1 MKMKKI
7 CNNYFKIKYYNRELI
22 LKIIFVVWLGN
33 NKYIFVN
40 EYLIINFYL
49 KKENRNNFVNK
60 LLFKKKIIC

>member
-1 MKMKKI
+1 MKMIKI

-33 NKYIFVN
+33 NKNIFVN

-49 KKENRNNFVNK
+49 
-60 LLFKKKIIC
+60 